1 LALKGTASFCF
12 TRIEAR
18 SSARATRSI
27 SLYNSDFMAEG
38 PSQRSVA
45 IISKPAKP
53 ELAKILP
60 HVLEWFDQH
69 HYRVI
74 IDRETAAYTN
84 GREIVERDKIASR
97 TPDYA
102 IVLGG
107 DGTLLS
113 AARSVAK
120 ASVPIL
126 GVNLGT
132 LGFLTEVPLP
142 ELYSALDAIHDNHYS
157 LDCRAMINCQLVREG
172 KSIASYDALNDAIV
186 NKVSIA
192 RLASLDL
199 YIDDMFVSN
208 YKADGMIVAT
218 PTGSTAYSV
227 AAGGPILMP
236 SVEAFVVTPVSPHSL
251 THRPLVVRD
260 TSTIVVLV
268 NTEQEAAFLS
278 IDGQVGMELRD
289 GDRIVCR
296 KSEHSVK
303 LVRISKTFFEVLR
316 TKLKWGQR

>member
-1 LALKGTASFCF
+1 
-12 TRIEAR
+12 
-18 SSARATRSI
+18 
-27 SLYNSDFMAEG
+27 MAEG

>member
-1 LALKGTASFCF
+1 MALKGTASFCF

>member
-1 LALKGTASFCF
+1 
-12 TRIEAR
+12 
-18 SSARATRSI
+18 
-27 SLYNSDFMAEG
+27 MAEG
-38 PSQRSVA
+38 RSSKAVA

-53 ELAKILP
+53 ELVNILP
-60 HVLEWFDQH
+60 HLFEWLDQH
-69 HYRVI
+69 RYTVI
-74 IDRETAAYTN
+74 VDEETSAYTN
-84 GREIVERDKIASR
+84 GREVVERARIETRS
-97 TPDYA
+97 PDYA

-120 ASVPIL
+120 AGVPIL

-132 LGFLTEVPLP
+132 LGFLTEVPLA
-142 ELYSALDAIHDNHYS
+142 ELYPALDAIDSEHYS
-157 LDCRAMINCQLVREG
+157 LDCRSMVHCQLIRAGE
-172 KSIASYDALNDAIV
+172 SIASYDALNDAIV

-208 YKADGMIVAT
+208 YKADGMIIAT

-260 TSTIVVLV
+260 ASEIVVLV

-296 KSEHSVK
+296 KSQYSVK
-303 LVRISKTFFEVLR
+303 LMRISKTFFDVLR

>member
-1 LALKGTASFCF
+1 MATGSAS
-12 TRIEAR
+12 
-18 SSARATRSI
+18 
-27 SLYNSDFMAEG
+27 
-38 PSQRSVA
+38 RSVA
-45 IISKPAKP
+45 IISKPGKP
-53 ELAKILP
+53 ELASILS
-60 HVLEWFDQH
+60 HLFDWLDRHQYEVL
-69 HYRVI
+69 
-74 IDRETAAYTN
+74 IDRETAAYTD
-84 GREIVERDKIASR
+84 GRDIIDRDKIGSR
-97 TPDYA
+97 KPDYV

-113 AARSVAK
+113 AARAVSTAD
-120 ASVPIL
+120 VPIL

-132 LGFLTEVPLP
+132 LGFLTEVPLA
-142 ELYSALDAIHDNHYS
+142 ELYPALAAIHDS
-157 LDCRAMINCQLVREG
+157 RFSVDCRAMVSCQLMREG
-172 KSIASYDALNDAIV
+172 KCIASYEALNDAIV

-199 YIDDMFVSN
+199 YIDGIFVSN

-236 SVEAFVVTPVSPHSL
+236 AVEAFVVTPVSPHSL

-260 TSTIVVLV
+260 TSEIVILV
-268 NTEQEAAFLS
+268 SMEHESAFLS
-278 IDGQVGMELRD
+278 IDGQVGMQLRT

-303 LVRISKTFFEVLR
+303 LLRISKTFFDVLR
-316 TKLKWGQR
+316 AKLKWGQR

>member
-1 LALKGTASFCF
+1 MPQ
-12 TRIEAR
+12 E
-18 SSARATRSI
+18 SS
-27 SLYNSDFMAEG
+27 
-38 PSQRSVA
+38 PKSVA

-53 ELAKILP
+53 EVAGILP
-60 HVLEWFDQH
+60 HLFEWLDQRQYAVL
-69 HYRVI
+69 

-84 GREIVERDKIASR
+84 GRNIVNRDDIGARK
-97 TPDYA
+97 PDYV

-113 AARSVAK
+113 AARAVAK
-120 ASVPIL
+120 AGVPIL

-132 LGFLTEVPLP
+132 LGFLTEVPLA
-142 ELYSALDAIHDNHYS
+142 ELYPALEAIHNNHYS
-157 LDCRAMINCQLVREG
+157 LDCRRLVNCQLVREG
-172 KSIASYDALNDAIV
+172 KCIASYDALNDAIV

-199 YIDDMFVSN
+199 YIDEMFVSN
-208 YKADGMIVAT
+208 YKADGMIIAT

-260 TSTIVVLV
+260 SSEIVVV
-268 NTEQEAAFLS
+268 INTEQEAAYLS

-289 GDRIVCR
+289 GDRMVCR
-296 KSEHSVK
+296 KSEHTVK
-303 LVRISKTFFEVLR
+303 LLRISKTFFDVLR

>member
-1 LALKGTASFCF
+1 
-12 TRIEAR
+12 
-18 SSARATRSI
+18 
-27 SLYNSDFMAEG
+27 MAEG
-38 PSQRSVA
+38 SSSKSVA

-53 ELAKILP
+53 ELAQILP
-60 HVLEWFDQH
+60 QLFEWLDQH

-74 IDRETAAYTN
+74 IDNETAAYTN
-84 GREIVERDKIASR
+84 GREIVERGAIGARS
-97 TPDYA
+97 PDYA

-120 ASVPIL
+120 LGVPIL

-132 LGFLTEVPLP
+132 LGFLTEVPLA
-142 ELYSALDAIHDNHYS
+142 ELYSALAAIDADQYS
-157 LDCRAMINCQLVREG
+157 LDSRSMVSCQLLREG
-172 KSIASYDALNDAIV
+172 ECIGSYDALNDAIV

-208 YKADGMIVAT
+208 YKADGMIIAT

-260 TSTIVVLV
+260 SSTVVVLV
-268 NTEQEAAFLS
+268 NTEQEAAYLS

-296 KSEHSVK
+296 KSQYKVK
-303 LVRISKTFFEVLR
+303 LMRISKSFFDVLR

>member
-1 LALKGTASFCF
+1 
-12 TRIEAR
+12 
-18 SSARATRSI
+18 
-27 SLYNSDFMAEG
+27 MAQG
-38 PSQRSVA
+38 PSPKSVA

-53 ELAKILP
+53 ELAQILP
-60 HVLEWFDQH
+60 HVFEWLDRHQ
-69 HYRVI
+69 YRVI
-74 IDRETAAYTN
+74 IDSETAAYTN
-84 GREIVERDKIASR
+84 SKQIVERGAIGAQK
-97 TPDYA
+97 PDYA

-120 ASVPIL
+120 AGVPIL

-132 LGFLTEVPLP
+132 LGFLTEVTLA
-142 ELYSALDAIHDNHYS
+142 ELYPALDAIHDNHYS
-157 LDCRAMINCQLVREG
+157 IDSRSMVSCQLLREG
-172 KSIASYDALNDAIV
+172 ECIASYDALNDAIV

-208 YKADGMIVAT
+208 YKADGMIIAT

-260 TSTIVVLV
+260 TSTVVVLV
-268 NTEQEAAFLS
+268 NTEQEAAYLS
-278 IDGQVGMELRD
+278 IDGQVGIELRD

-296 KSEHSVK
+296 KSQHTVK
-303 LVRISKTFFEVLR
+303 LLRISKTFFDVLR

>member
-1 LALKGTASFCF
+1 
-12 TRIEAR
+12 
-18 SSARATRSI
+18 
-27 SLYNSDFMAEG
+27 MAEG

-60 HVLEWFDQH
+60 HVFEWFDQH

-74 IDRETAAYTN
+74 IDPETAAYTN
-84 GREIVERDKIASR
+84 GREIVERDKIASCA
-97 TPDYA
+97 PDYA

-157 LDCRAMINCQLVREG
+157 LDCRAMVSCELVREG
-172 KSIASYDALNDAIV
+172 KGIASYDALNDAIV

-208 YKADGMIVAT
+208 YKADGMIIAT

-236 SVEAFVVTPVSPHSL
+236 SVQAFLVTPVSPHSL

>member
-1 LALKGTASFCF
+1 
-12 TRIEAR
+12 
-18 SSARATRSI
+18 
-27 SLYNSDFMAEG
+27 M
-38 PSQRSVA
+38 V
-45 IISKPAKP
+45 
-53 ELAKILP
+53 
-60 HVLEWFDQH
+60 
-69 HYRVI
+69 
-74 IDRETAAYTN
+74 
-84 GREIVERDKIASR
+84 
-97 TPDYA
+97 
-102 IVLGG
+102 
-107 DGTLLS
+107 
-113 AARSVAK
+113 
-120 ASVPIL
+120 
-126 GVNLGT
+126 
-132 LGFLTEVPLP
+132 
-142 ELYSALDAIHDNHYS
+142 
-157 LDCRAMINCQLVREG
+157 NCQLVREG
-172 KSIASYDALNDAIV
+172 KCVAAYDALNDAIV

-236 SVEAFVVTPVSPHSL
+236 SVEGFVVTPVSPHSL

-260 TSTIVVLV
+260 TSEILVLV
-268 NTEQEAAFLS
+268 NTENEPAFLS

-296 KSEHSVK
+296 KSKHTVK